1 LWVDSKVAPMA
12 VWMAVWMAGLKVA
25 MMAEMGLKMVE

>member
-1 LWVDSKVAPMA
+1 LWVDSKVVWKA
-12 VWMAVWMAGLKVA
+12 VWMAERMVGLKVA